1 MTTTI
6 TTAEPELRQQVWEIV
21 TRKGGLDEQSVAI
34 LLHGIQHGL
43 TSLDAIE
50 SAADL
55 WVLTWSPSWRQ
66 PGYTDGPLVAAWEAD
81 QRSRSVPLVCPS
93 WCKVEHTKIDAD
105 GDVIQP
111 FYESAGHE
119 CSLGGKGE
127 VIEAHLVQIQH
138 WASDK
143 GPRNLRGVL
152 RRRQAGQGR
161 RRGVRRVL
169 RAGDRGNPDCQKRLA
184 ELI

>member
-143 GPRNLRGVL
+143 ARETYVAFYG
-152 RRRQAGQGR
+152 
-161 RRGVRRVL
+161 
-169 RAGDRGNPDCQKRLA
+169 GDKLVKVDVA
-184 ELI
+184 EFDAYCEQVIAAIRIARSAWQS